1 MPGAGT
7 GMVPG
12 VMVGGIAGV
21 TEGGM
26 TTLSCP
32 GTGKGREGLGISG
45 LSDVGTPGAPGLGGS
60 MGDGPVGPG
69 SVLVMLTG
77 LLSVL
82 TAVLVFGLA
91 VS

>member
-1 MPGAGT
+1 MGVTGAGT
-7 GMVPG
+7 GVVPG

-26 TTLSCP
+26 VT
-32 GTGKGREGLGISG
+32 

-60 MGDGPVGPG
+60 MADGPVGPG
-69 SVLVMLTG
+69 SVLVMPTG

>member
-1 MPGAGT
+1 VVGVTGAGT
-7 GMVPG
+7 GVVLG

-21 TEGGM
+21 TEGGVA
-26 TTLSCP
+26 T
-32 GTGKGREGLGISG
+32 

-69 SVLVMLTG
+69 SVLVMVTG

>member
-1 MPGAGT
+1 VGVPGAGT

-26 TTLSCP
+26 TT
-32 GTGKGREGLGISG
+32 

-69 SVLVMLTG
+69 SVLVMPTG